1 MKTFHVFSLMLSA
14 FLLLTSCGT
23 KKVLNANV
31 VGYQSV
37 RTRHAQPTPERPI
50 PKSAEIAVVY
60 TISETG
66 EITAVVYN
74 RTPNTMVIDQTKSF
88 FVNADGKSTSYY
100 DPTVRTT
107 SSTSSSSI
115 TRGGSINLGALAGA
129 FGVGGILGRIASG
142 INLGGAGTT
151 GTAITNATYVADQ
164 PQVSL
169 APHSN
174 GAMSKVFSIIGIGKD
189 ALSEGEVLLPEIPEQ
204 QSYSHF
210 SIYISYSLDDGKTF
224 KQIATDF
231 YANSKVIVPV
241 RGRGR
246 TNEALRQIYATKQ
259 NAINEYWWML
269 YFSNNID
276 KNNAS
281 IKAGHDFRVQGIL
294 FDYQ

>member
-1 MKTFHVFSLMLSA
+1 MKILKAIFLIASA
-14 FLLLTSCGT
+14 GVLTASCGT
-23 KKVLNANV
+23 KKVLNVDV
-31 VGYQSV
+31 VGYQSI
-37 RTRHAQPTPERPI
+37 RTRHAQPSPQRPI
-50 PKSAEIAVVY
+50 PNKAEIAVVY
-60 TISETG
+60 TISGNG

-74 RTPNTMVIDQTKSF
+74 RTPHTMVIDQTKSF

-100 DPTVRTT
+100 DPTIRTT
-107 SSTSSSSI
+107 SSTSSTSI

-129 FGVGGILGRIASG
+129 FGIGGVLGTLASG
-142 INLGGAGTT
+142 INLGGAGTN

-169 APHSN
+169 APRSN
-174 GAMSKVFSIIGIGKD
+174 GAMSKVFSIIGIGKE
-189 ALSEGEVLLPEIPEQ
+189 ALKEGSATLINIPEQ

-210 SIYISYSLDDGKTF
+210 SVYISYSLDDGKTF
-224 KQIATDF
+224 KRLDTDF
-231 YANSKVIVPV
+231 YANSKMIIPV
-241 RGRGR
+241 SPRGR
-246 TNEALRQIYATKQ
+246 TNEALRKIYTAKQ
-259 NAINEYWWML
+259 DAIHEPWWML